1 MDSSITQVSGSQG
14 AGVVR
19 VVTSPPEQA
28 EAKPA
33 ETKPDVSKPLPML
46 SIDPV
51 KLSEQIQEAVAK
63 LNEQMKTMQRD
74 LGFSY
79 DERLNR
85 EIVTALRH
93 SLIED
98 GLPGKLI
105 ISAPPLMPA
114 VCRDKIA
121 VGTTLSEVARI
132 SSPKPGIIFSQT
144 CSVASGVTSRTAGP
158 VPPVV
163 TIRQHFST
171 SASSRNTLATSSTS
185 SATSRATGCHWLA
198 RCLVKYS

>member
-14 AGVVR
+14 AGAVR
-19 VVTSPPEQA
+19 VVTSPPEKA
-28 EAKPA
+28 EAKLA

-85 EIVTALRH
+85 EIVTVRESTGEVVRQLPPEVVLRVAH
-93 SLIED
+93 SIED
-98 GLPGKLI
+98 LKGLLY
-105 ISAPPLMPA
+105 
-114 VCRDKIA
+114 DD
-121 VGTTLSEVARI
+121 
-132 SSPKPGIIFSQT
+132 IF
-144 CSVASGVTSRTAGP
+144 
-158 VPPVV
+158 
-163 TIRQHFST
+163 
-171 SASSRNTLATSSTS
+171 
-185 SATSRATGCHWLA
+185 
-198 RCLVKYS
+198 